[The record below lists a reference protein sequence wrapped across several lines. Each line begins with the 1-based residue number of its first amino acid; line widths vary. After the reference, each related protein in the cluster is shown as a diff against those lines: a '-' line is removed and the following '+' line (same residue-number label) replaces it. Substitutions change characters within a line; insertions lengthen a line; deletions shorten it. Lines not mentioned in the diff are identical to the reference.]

1 MRVETFKT
9 EKSYVSVNNRSLK
22 VQSYG
27 EKNDLPQKIMEI
39 VSASVT
45 GASCLDTYR
54 KFIVG
59 RGFNDEEFAK
69 AIVNGRGDTADMV
82 LKAVAGDYAEFGGF
96 AIHVNYNALGEIVSV
111 SHVPFENVRFESLDD
126 DYRFNRVAVHPDW
139 GRRSTSLRRF
149 RNSDIEFFHLF
160 NPDITEILSE
170 VQEAGGWAGYKGQIF
185 YFSNAGDRV
194 YPMPIYE
201 AALTDMSNEEGL
213 SNITHRNVRH
223 NFLPAGM
230 LIDKNNPSNSEEQD
244 NETKEEL
251 SAFQGDMNAGKIL
264 YINLQEGDVA
274 PEFEPFE
281 ANNTDK
287 DFERAESKT
296 PGIIGRSFCQ
306 PPILRSEDVGS
317 NFGSDLMRNAYDFYN
332 AQTES
337 ERQDIEGVFA
347 KLFEL
352 WYDKSLNVEMDFSI
366 SPKVYRV
373 NQTLAERL
381 GSNTDKVLELI
392 FDKTKSSMEK
402 RTVLECVFGLDDEDI
417 TRIMEGLGNAN

>member
-1 MRVETFKT
+1 MRIETFKT
-9 EKSYVSVNNRSLK
+9 TKSYSSINNRSLK
-22 VQSYG
+22 IQSYG
-27 EKNDLPQKIMEI
+27 EANDLPQKVMEI
-39 VSASVT
+39 ISASVT
-45 GASCLDTYR
+45 GSSCLDTYR

-59 RGFNDEEFAK
+59 RGFNSEKFAG
-69 AIVNGRGDTADMV
+69 AIVNSKGDTADAV

-126 DYRFNRVAVHPDW
+126 DYRFDRLAVHQDW
-139 GRRSTSLRRF
+139 GKRNTSLRRF
-149 RNSDIEFFHLF
+149 RNSDIEFFHIF
-160 NPDITEILSE
+160 NPDLRIISDE
-170 VQEAGGWAGYKGQIF
+170 VEEAGGWAGYKGQIL
-185 YFSNAGDRV
+185 YFSNSGDKV

-213 SNITHRNVRH
+213 SNITHRNVRS

-230 LIDKNNPSNSEEQD
+230 IIDRNNPSNGEDQD

-251 SAFQGDMNAGKIL
+251 SAFQGDMNAGKL
-264 YINLQEGDVA
+264 MYINLQGGEEA
-274 PEFEPFE
+274 PEFKALEV
-281 ANNTDK
+281 NNTDS
-287 DFERAESKT
+287 DFEKAESKT
-296 PGIIGRSFCQ
+296 PQIIGRAFCQ

-337 ERQDIEGVFA
+337 ERQELEKVFEM
-347 KLFEL
+347 LFGL
-352 WYDKSLNVEMDFSI
+352 WYDQRINPEKDFSI

-381 GSNTDKVLELI
+381 GNNTDKVLELI
-392 FDKTKSSMEK
+392 FDNTKKEQAK
-402 RTVLECVFGLDDEDI
+402 KVVLECVYGLDDEDI
-417 TRIMEGLGNAN
+417 TKLMEGIRNAY